1 MIYKLVD
8 DNGTDVEETELKK
21 HITKYYKSLFG
32 KLDQNTVELE
42 ELFTHDI
49 PQVTNSE
56 NEILTASFTVEE
68 VHKAVFQME
77 HNKAPGTDGF
87 PVEFY
92 QVFWELTKEDL
103 MAMLSDFHDNILSAY
118 SLNLV

>member
-32 KLDQNTVELE
+32 KLDQNTVQLE
-42 ELFTHDI
+42 ESFTHDI
-49 PQVTNSE
+49 TQVTNYE

-68 VHKAVFQME
+68 VHGISD
-77 HNKAPGTDGF
+77 GT
-87 PVEFY
+87 
-92 QVFWELTKEDL
+92 
-103 MAMLSDFHDNILSAY
+103 
-118 SLNLV
+118 